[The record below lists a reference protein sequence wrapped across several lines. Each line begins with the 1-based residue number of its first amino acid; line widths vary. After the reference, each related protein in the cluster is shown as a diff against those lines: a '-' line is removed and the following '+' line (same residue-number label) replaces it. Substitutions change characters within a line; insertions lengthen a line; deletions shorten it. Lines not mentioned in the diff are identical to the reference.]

1 MDGPGRELPLDLV
14 AFDLDGTLVD
24 TAAEIAG
31 TLNDVLGSVGLR
43 PVAEPLV
50 RDWIG
55 NGSRALLIRACMDTT
70 GLTESEVQRSCS
82 LDALLQ
88 RYTRCYAVR
97 AGTASRLYP
106 EVGESLREL
115 SACGLALAV
124 VSNREERLARAV
136 LRAHDLERCFD
147 TIVGGDTLAVRKPDP
162 LTLRYCLERHGVV
175 PAHAL
180 FVGDSAID
188 VATAR
193 NAGVACWAVTYG
205 YNGGRP
211 VAEAGP
217 DRVIDGLG
225 AVTAASRCRPRSS
238 PACPSSRNA

>member
-115 SACGLALAV
+115 SACGLARSAW
-124 VSNREERLARAV
+124 RAR
-136 LRAHDLERCFD
+136 C
-147 TIVGGDTLAVRKPDP
+147 
-162 LTLRYCLERHGVV
+162 C
-175 PAHAL
+175 
-180 FVGDSAID
+180 
-188 VATAR
+188 AR
-193 NAGVACWAVTYG
+193 T
-205 YNGGRP
+205 
-211 VAEAGP
+211 
-217 DRVIDGLG
+217 
-225 AVTAASRCRPRSS
+225 TSSAASTRSS
-238 PACPSSRNA
+238 AAIRWRCANPIR